1 MNLIIQC
8 VTTKYVKFS
17 GRARRK
23 EFWLFNLTYL
33 ILLFLSFGIDGYLN
47 STDANSG
54 YGFISGLFI
63 LILALPTIAVSI
75 RRLHDTNRSGWW
87 YLLTIIPLGIIVLY
101 VFYCFK
107 GTKGPNKFGPD
118 PLAH

>member
-1 MNLIIQC
+1 MNLIVQC

-23 EFWLFNLTYL
+23 KFLLFNLTYL
-33 ILLFLSFGIDGYLN
+33 ILLFHYLN
-47 STDANSG
+47 LTEANSG
-54 YGFISGLFI
+54 YSFIAGLFI

-118 PLAH
+118 PLAQ

>member
-8 VTTKYVKFS
+8 VTTKYVNFS

-33 ILLFLSFGIDGYLN
+33 MLLFLSLGIDGYLN
-47 STDANSG
+47 LTDTNSG

-87 YLLTIIPLGIIVLY
+87 YLLTIVPLGIIVLY

-107 GTKGPNKFGPD
+107 GAKGPNKFGPA
-118 PLAH
+118 PLAQ